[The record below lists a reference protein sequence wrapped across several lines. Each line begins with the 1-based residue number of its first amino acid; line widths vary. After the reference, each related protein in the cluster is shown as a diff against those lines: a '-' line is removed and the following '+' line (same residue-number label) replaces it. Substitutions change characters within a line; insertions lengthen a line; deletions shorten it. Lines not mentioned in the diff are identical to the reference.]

1 MTHRGC
7 SPPDSAKCE
16 DDPPMVTTA
25 GDDGLARRRDA
36 PISAPDETVSD
47 HPVADQEVDHHA
59 SERADASA
67 TAERSQWARALFVGL
82 AAYVVSRLCVLA
94 GAAVRSAQLVVD
106 AREDGEPEP
115 GALNTIAEVLTSWDG
130 EWYLAIVR
138 EGYPESIPP
147 SITYNEIEAR
157 AAFFPVYPWLVRSAD
172 LLIPGGDTLAALT
185 VNFLLGAVSV
195 VLVGMIARHLY
206 SVGVAARAMTL
217 YAIFPGSFVLS
228 FAYAEATMIVLS
240 AVCMLLLL
248 DRRWLLAG
256 LVALATTASRPNGL
270 AIVAA
275 CAVAAFIAIRQ
286 RRDWSA
292 LLAVIPA
299 PFGFI
304 FFQWY
309 VDDTAGESGAWF
321 RVQSEAWSEGTSF
334 GLTALT
340 NTVEFVGA
348 PFGSPSNALTAISLV
363 ALAGMIFCAWKA
375 KLAAPLVAF
384 SAVIIVLMLIPETV
398 TARPR
403 FLFTAFPLFIAVAA
417 WWPQPSE
424 AGDHHRASWDRAGWD
439 LVLVIGG
446 AGLVALTT
454 LYAVFAAIP

>member
-1 MTHRGC
+1 MTDRRG
-7 SPPDSAKCE
+7 PE
-16 DDPPMVTTA
+16 RDDGHPMVTTA
-25 GDDGLARRRDA
+25 GAEPDADDTT
-36 PISAPDETVSD
+36 PSNEST
-47 HPVADQEVDHHA
+47 E
-59 SERADASA
+59 
-67 TAERSQWARALFVGL
+67 WARALVVGL

-115 GALNTIAEVLTSWDG
+115 GALSTIAEVLTSWDG
-130 EWYLAIVR
+130 EWYLTIVR
-138 EGYPESIPP
+138 DGYPDAIPP
-147 SITYNEIEAR
+147 AITYDQIEAR

-172 LLIPGGDTLAALT
+172 LVIPGGDTIAALM
-185 VNFLLGAVSV
+185 VNFVLGALSV
-195 VLVGMIARHLY
+195 VLIGMIARHLY

-228 FAYAEATMIVLS
+228 FAYAEATLIVLS

-256 LVALATTASRPNGL
+256 LVALAATAARPNGL

-275 CAVAAFIAIRQ
+275 CAVAAFIAIRD
-286 RRDWSA
+286 RRDWTA

-299 PFGFI
+299 PFGFL

-334 GLTALT
+334 GLTAFT
-340 NTVEFVGA
+340 NTVEFIRA
-348 PFGSPSNALTAISLV
+348 PFGSPANALTALSLI
-363 ALAGMIFCAWKA
+363 ALVGMAFCAWRVR
-375 KLAAPLVAF
+375 LAAPLLAF

-417 WWPQPSE
+417 WWPQPE
-424 AGDHHRASWDRAGWD
+424 ASGDHHRASWDRAGWD
-439 LVLVIGG
+439 FVLVIGG

>member
-1 MTHRGC
+1 
-7 SPPDSAKCE
+7 
-16 DDPPMVTTA
+16 MVTTA
-25 GDDGLARRRDA
+25 GDDGLARRGDA
-36 PISAPDETVSD
+36 PTTAPDETVAD
-47 HPVADQEVDHHA
+47 RPLADQKVDH
-59 SERADASA
+59 DASGPTGEQA
-67 TAERSQWARALFVGL
+67 DSLVAIERSQWARALFVGL

-115 GALNTIAEVLTSWDG
+115 GALGTIADVLTSWDG
-130 EWYLAIVR
+130 QWYMTIVR
-138 EGYPESIPP
+138 EGYPDSIPTP
-147 SITYNEIEAR
+147 ITYDELEAR
-157 AAFFPVYPWLVRSAD
+157 AAFFPVFPWLVRAAD
-172 LLIPGGDTLAALT
+172 VLIPGGDTLAALT
-185 VNFLLGAVSV
+185 VNFFLGALSV
-195 VLVGMIARHLY
+195 VLIGMIARHLY

-256 LVALATTASRPNGL
+256 LVALVTTASRPNGL

-340 NTVEFVGA
+340 NTVEFLRA
-348 PFGSPSNALTAISLV
+348 PLGSPANALTALSLL
-363 ALAGMIFCAWKA
+363 ALAGMAFCAWRA

-384 SAVIIVLMLIPETV
+384 SAVVIVLMLIPETV

-403 FLFTAFPLFIAVAA
+403 FLFTAFPLFIGVAA
-417 WWPQPSE
+417 WWPQPRT

-454 LYAVFAAIP
+454 LYSVFAAIP